1 MQRKLQL
8 LVFILFFISI
18 KNAKAVCDF
27 SIDKTTVC
35 AGDVVTIQLAQ
46 PYAKYHN
53 IIVYKGVFPFGSVA
67 TSPGDYSVVLPYDLS
82 RDNIVKIT

>member
-53 IIVYKGVFPFGSVA
+53 IIVYKGVFLLVQLPFHR
-67 TSPGDYSVVLPYDLS
+67 T
-82 RDNIVKIT
+82 ITVYYCHMILLKTML